1 MSMKPSLMISC
12 PPELEAEIS
21 ELATRY
27 KLINPRIKA
36 TTLSAASNDALL
48 IVLAAVSTDGFWESL
63 ASMFQTWI
71 NSRPS
76 RQTIPEKRVK
86 RTVLVRSWKAYQ
98 EVSKTTEFY
107 NFNAEE
113 LQQLKQMYEDKDE
126 IISCIIPCESEE
138 SEEK

>member
-21 ELATRY
+21 ELVARY

-36 TTLSAASNDALL
+36 ATLSAASNDALL
-48 IVLAAVSTDGFWESL
+48 IVLTAVSTDGFWESL

-71 NSRPS
+71 NSRPA
-76 RQTIPEKRVK
+76 RQTTPEKRVK
-86 RTVLVRSWKAYQ
+86 RTVLVRSWEAYQ

-113 LQQLKQMYEDKDE
+113 LQQLKQLYEDEDE

-138 SEEK
+138 PEEK